1 MLSAEPGAKAPVA
14 SRRVFIGPANS
25 AGQGY
30 AWARAISK
38 HCPDVTAANFTF
50 KRGRLDF
57 PADHVVSAE
66 QFRYD
71 AVWAEE
77 FRAHVANTYT
87 HAILESNRPVF
98 GARQRDARTDIGY
111 LRDAGLGVALIA
123 HGSDV
128 RIPSVFSDLERWSPF
143 PNLDPSYVADLE
155 RKARDTVE
163 LFTTYSGPVF
173 VSTLSLLSF
182 VPNGSWCPVVVDP
195 GSWTTPQPPLASGRR
210 PVVVHAPSNPVLKG
224 SELLDRLLA
233 ELVRRGVI
241 EYRRF
246 SDVPPSQM
254 PALYREADIVVD
266 QVSGIADYGVAACE
280 AMAAGRI
287 VVSHVS
293 TDVREHVRQRTGLE
307 LPIIE
312 ATPENICETIIG
324 IVDDHGPAALVAS
337 LGPAFVR
344 QVHDGRLS
352 AERLAGFVNDHS
364 VGQVASV
371 ASRSRGR
378 IVMLVDNNVTPDS
391 RVQKQAR
398 SAADR
403 GWDVTLLG
411 HKRGTGRTR
420 WKLGKAKVQLVE
432 VGTGLAKQANLMRGG
447 HLRSPL
453 AYHGRDLAAYRVQRL
468 KARKADL
475 SVRRAAAR
483 LERDDT
489 SGAIR
494 PRVEQVSLLARRL
507 WLAAARRWVDLRAI
521 KTLELYDRRKTMDAP
536 LDRWTTSFW
545 LKAMRDRSWR
555 RLDPGLWEW
564 ELAYGPIIDRLK
576 PDIIHANDFRMLGVG
591 ARAAIRARAKG
602 RDTKL
607 VWDAHEF
614 LPGIKPWNSHPRWH
628 IAQQAHEREYARQA
642 DAVITVSENL
652 ANLLVSEH
660 GLATRPTVVLNAPDV
675 RVGTTATMKLS
686 LRESCGIASAIPLL
700 VYSGMAAPQRG
711 LDIMVEALGVLS
723 DVHIALVVPAPKS
736 AYVTSLRERAAALS
750 ASDRLHVLPYVPVDH
765 VVYFLSDADAG
776 VIPILH
782 FPNHEIA
789 LITKFFEYSHARL
802 PIVVSDVKTMAE
814 TVQRTGQGEV
824 FEAENLRDFVRAVK
838 AVLAAPEHYRQAY
851 NAPGL
856 LEEWTWENSAAVLD
870 RIFDRL
876 RSEQLNGRGKRT
888 EAASGRSR
896 TS

>member
-1 MLSAEPGAKAPVA
+1 M
-14 SRRVFIGPANS
+14 
-25 AGQGY
+25 
-30 AWARAISK
+30 
-38 HCPDVTAANFTF
+38 
-50 KRGRLDF
+50 GRLDF
-57 PADHVVSAE
+57 PADHLVSAE
-66 QFRYD
+66 QFRHD
-71 AVWAEE
+71 AAWAEE
-77 FRAHVANTYT
+77 FRAQVSSAYT

-98 GARQRDARTDIGY
+98 GARQPDARTDIGF
-111 LRDAGLGVALIA
+111 LRGAGLGVALMA

-128 RIPSVFSDLERWSPF
+128 RIPSVFSDMERWSPF
-143 PNLDPSYVADLE
+143 PNLDPSYVAELE

-163 LFTTYSGPVF
+163 LFTTYSGQVF

-195 GSWTTPQPPLASGRR
+195 DSWASPRPPLASGRR

-224 SELLDRLLA
+224 SELLDGLLA
-233 ELVRRGVI
+233 ELVRRRVI

-246 SDVPPSQM
+246 SEVPPSQM
-254 PALYREADIVVD
+254 PGLYRDADIVVD

-280 AMAAGRI
+280 AMATGRI
-287 VVSHVS
+287 VLSHVS

-312 ATPENICETIIG
+312 ATPENVCETIIG
-324 IVDDHGPAALVAS
+324 IVDDADPATLVAS

-352 AERLAGFVNDHS
+352 AEALAVFLNDH
-364 VGQVASV
+364 VVRQTKPV
-371 ASRSRGR
+371 ASRTRGR

-398 SAADR
+398 SAAER

-411 HKRGTGRTR
+411 HKRGAGRTR

-432 VGTGLAKQANLMRGG
+432 VGTGLAKQRNLMRGG

-453 AYHGRDLAAYRVQRL
+453 AYHGQELAAYRVQQV
-468 KARKADL
+468 KARKADM

-483 LERDDT
+483 LEADNA

-494 PRVEQVSLLARRL
+494 PRAEQVSLFARRL
-507 WLAAARRWVDLRAI
+507 WLAAARRWVDLRAT
-521 KTLELYDRRKTMDAP
+521 KTLELYDRRTTMDAP

-545 LKAMRDRSWR
+545 LKAMGDRSWR

-564 ELAYGPIIDRLK
+564 ELAYGPIIDRLR

-591 ARAAIRARAKG
+591 ARAAMRARAKG

-614 LPGIKPWNSHPRWH
+614 LPGIEPWNSQPRWH

-652 ANLLVSEH
+652 ADLLVSEH

-675 RVGTTATMKLS
+675 RGTTATKGPS
-686 LRESCGIASAIPLL
+686 LREACGIAPAIPLL
-700 VYSGMAAPQRG
+700 VYSGTAAPKRG

-723 DVHIALVVPAPKS
+723 EVHIALVVSAPKS
-736 AYVTSLRERAAALS
+736 AYVTGLRERAAALS
-750 ASDRLHVLPYVPVDH
+750 ASERLHVLPYVPVDH
-765 VVYFLSDADAG
+765 IVSFLSGADAG

-789 LITKFFEYSHARL
+789 LITKFLEYSHARL

-814 TVQRTGQGEV
+814 TVRRTGQGEV
-824 FEAENLRDFVRAVK
+824 FEAENLGDFVRAVT
-838 AVLAAPEHYRQAY
+838 AVLAAPENYRQAY
-851 NAPGL
+851 DPPGL

-870 RIFDRL
+870 GVFDRL
-876 RSEQLNGRGKRT
+876 RSEQLTNRG
-888 EAASGRSR
+888 
-896 TS
+896 

>member
-1 MLSAEPGAKAPVA
+1 VFSAEPSAKASVA
-14 SRRVFIGPANS
+14 SKRVFIGPANS

-30 AWARAISK
+30 AWARAISR

-57 PADHVVSAE
+57 PADHLVSAE
-66 QFRYD
+66 QFRHD
-71 AVWAEE
+71 AAWGKQ
-77 FRAHVANTYT
+77 FRAHVRNTYT

-98 GARQRDARTDIGY
+98 GAAQPNARVDIGY

-128 RIPSVFSDLERWSPF
+128 RIPSVFSEMERWSPF
-143 PNLDPSYVADLE
+143 PNLDPSYVAALE
-155 RKARDTVE
+155 KKARDTVE
-163 LFTTYSGPVF
+163 LFTAYSGPVF
-173 VSTLSLLSF
+173 LSTVSLLSF
-182 VPNGSWCPVVVDP
+182 VPNGSWCPVVVNP
-195 GSWTTPQPPLASGRR
+195 SSWATPQAPMASGRR

-233 ELVRRGVI
+233 ELVRHKVI
-241 EYRRF
+241 EYRRY
-246 SDVPPSQM
+246 SEVPPSQM
-254 PALYREADIVVD
+254 PAVYREADIVVD
-266 QVSGIADYGVAACE
+266 QISGIADYGVAACE

-312 ATPENICETIIG
+312 ATPENVCEILVG
-324 IVDDHGPAALVAS
+324 MVDDPDRATVLAS

-352 AERLAGFVNDHS
+352 AETLAPFVNDR
-364 VGQVASV
+364 VAKQVATV
-371 ASRSRGR
+371 ARRSRGR

-398 SAADR
+398 SAAER

-411 HKRGTGRTR
+411 HKRGPGPTR
-420 WKLGKAKVQLVE
+420 WKLGKAKVRLVE
-432 VGTGLAKQANLMRGG
+432 VGTGLAKQSNLMRGG

-453 AYHGRDLAAYRVQRL
+453 AYDGRDKAAYRVQQV

-475 SVRRAAAR
+475 NVRRAAAR
-483 LERDDT
+483 LEADDT
-489 SGAIR
+489 TGAIR
-494 PRVEQVSLLARRL
+494 PRAAEVNLFARRL
-507 WLAAARRWVDLRAI
+507 WLAAARRWVDLRAT
-521 KTLELYDRRKTMDAP
+521 KTLELYDRRKTMEAP
-536 LDRWTTSFW
+536 LDRLTTAFW
-545 LKAMRDRSWR
+545 LKAMGDRSWR

-591 ARAAIRARAKG
+591 ARAAMRARAKG

-642 DAVITVSENL
+642 DAVITVSEDL
-652 ANLLVSEH
+652 ADLLVSEH

-675 RVGTTATMKLS
+675 LVATTATKGPS
-686 LRESCGIASAIPLL
+686 LREACGIAPTIPLL
-700 VYSGMAAPQRG
+700 VYSGLAGPQRG
-711 LDIMVEALGVLS
+711 LDIMVEALGVLT
-723 DVHIALVVPAPKS
+723 DVHVAFVVSAPKS
-736 AYVTSLRERAAALS
+736 AYVTSLRERAAALN
-750 ASDRLHVLPYVPVDH
+750 ASKRLHILPYVPVDKI
-765 VVYFLSDADAG
+765 VSFLSGADVG

-824 FEAENLRDFVRAVK
+824 FDAENLGDFVRAVK
-838 AVLAAPEHYRQAY
+838 TVLAAPEHYRQAY

-856 LEEWTWENSAAVLD
+856 LEEWTWENSATVLD

-876 RSEQLNGRGKRT
+876 RSEQLNDRGRRP
-888 EAASGRSR
+888 EAAGGPSR

>member
-1 MLSAEPGAKAPVA
+1 VLSAEPGAKAPVA

-30 AWARAISK
+30 AWARAISRY
-38 HCPDVTAANFTF
+38 CPDVTAANFTF
-50 KRGRLDF
+50 ERGRLDF
-57 PADHVVSAE
+57 PADELVSAE
-66 QFRYD
+66 QFRHD
-71 AVWAEE
+71 AAWAEE
-77 FRAHVANTYT
+77 FRAHVASTYT

-98 GARQRDARTDIGY
+98 GARQPDARADIGY
-111 LRDAGLGVALIA
+111 LRDAGLGVALMA

-155 RKARDTVE
+155 RKARGAVE
-163 LFTTYSGPVF
+163 LFTAYSGPVF

-195 GSWTTPQPPLASGRR
+195 DSWATPQPPFSSGRR

-233 ELVRRGVI
+233 ELVRGGVI

-246 SDVPPSQM
+246 SGVPPSQM
-254 PALYREADIVVD
+254 PALYRGADIVVD

-293 TDVREHVRQRTGLE
+293 TDVREHVRQRTGLD

-312 ATPENICETIIG
+312 ATPENICATIIG
-324 IVDDHGPAALVAS
+324 IADDHDPATLVAS

-352 AERLAGFVNDHS
+352 AETLAPFVND
-364 VGQVASV
+364 QVVSRATPV
-371 ASRSRGR
+371 ESRSRGR

-398 SAADR
+398 SAAER

-411 HKRGTGRTR
+411 HKRGAGRTR
-420 WKLGKAKVQLVE
+420 WKLGKAKVQLIE
-432 VGTGLAKQANLMRGG
+432 VGTGLAKQRNLMRGG

-453 AYHGRDLAAYRVQRL
+453 AYHGRDLAAYRVQQV
-468 KARKADL
+468 KARKADWG
-475 SVRRAAAR
+475 VRRAATR
-483 LERDDT
+483 LETDDT
-489 SGAIR
+489 SGAISAR
-494 PRVEQVSLLARRL
+494 AEQISLFARRL
-507 WLAAARRWVDLRAI
+507 WLAATRRWVDLRAT
-521 KTLELYDRRKTMDAP
+521 KTLELYDRRKAMDAP

-545 LKAMRDRSWR
+545 FKALGDRSWR
-555 RLDPGLWEW
+555 RLDPSLWEW

-591 ARAAIRARAKG
+591 ARAAMRARAKG

-652 ANLLVSEH
+652 ADLLVSEH
-660 GLATRPTVVLNAPDV
+660 GLATRPTVVMNAPDV
-675 RVGTTATMKLS
+675 GRTTATKAPS
-686 LRESCGIASAIPLL
+686 LREACGIASAIPLL
-700 VYSGMAAPQRG
+700 VYSGTAAPQRG
-711 LDIMVEALGVLS
+711 LDIMVEALGALT
-723 DVHIALVVPAPKS
+723 DVHVALVVSAPKS

-750 ASDRLHVLPYVPVDH
+750 ASERLHVLPYVPVDH
-765 VVYFLSDADAG
+765 IVSFLSEADAG

-789 LITKFFEYSHARL
+789 LITKFLEYAHARL

-814 TVQRTGQGEV
+814 TVRRTGQGEV
-824 FEAENLRDFVRAVK
+824 FEAGNLGDFVRAAK
-838 AVLAAPEHYRQAY
+838 AVLAAPERYRQAY
-851 NAPGL
+851 DAPGL
-856 LEEWTWENSAAVLD
+856 LRQWTWENSAAVLD
-870 RIFDRL
+870 AVFDRL
-876 RSEQLNGRGKRT
+876 RREQLNAR
-888 EAASGRSR
+888 
-896 TS
+896 

>member
-1 MLSAEPGAKAPVA
+1 VLSAEPGAKAPVA

-30 AWARAISK
+30 AWARAISR
-38 HCPDVTAANFTF
+38 HCADVTAANFTF
-50 KRGRLDF
+50 QRGRLDF
-57 PADHVVSAE
+57 PADHLVSAE
-66 QFRYD
+66 QFRHD
-71 AVWAEE
+71 AAWAEE

-98 GARQRDARTDIGY
+98 GARQRDARADIGY
-111 LRDAGLGVALIA
+111 LRDAGLAVALVA

-128 RIPSVFSDLERWSPF
+128 RIPSAFSDLERWSPF
-143 PNLDPSYVADLE
+143 PNLDPSYVANLE

-195 GSWTTPQPPLASGRR
+195 DSWATPQPPLASGRR

-233 ELVRRGVI
+233 ELVRDGVI
-241 EYRRF
+241 EYRRY

-254 PALYREADIVVD
+254 LALYREADIVVD

-287 VVSHVS
+287 VVSHVA
-293 TDVREHVRQRTGLE
+293 TDVREQVRQRTGLE

-312 ATPENICETIIG
+312 ATPENVCETIIG
-324 IVDDHGPAALVAS
+324 IVDDHDPASVAAS

-344 QVHDGRLS
+344 QVHDGWLS
-352 AERLAGFVNDHS
+352 AETLASFVNDH
-364 VGQVASV
+364 VVRQASPV

-398 SAADR
+398 SAAER

-411 HKRGTGRTR
+411 HKRGAGLTK

-432 VGTGLAKQANLMRGG
+432 VGTGLAKQRNLMRGG

-453 AYHGRDLAAYRVQRL
+453 AYHSRDLAAYRVQQV
-468 KARKADL
+468 KARKADW

-483 LERDDT
+483 LETDDT
-489 SGAIR
+489 SGGIGAR
-494 PRVEQVSLLARRL
+494 AEQVSLFARRL
-507 WLAAARRWVDLRAI
+507 WLAAARRWVDLRAT
-521 KTLELYDRRKTMDAP
+521 KTLELYDRRNTMDAP

-545 LKAMRDRSWR
+545 LKAMGDRSWR
-555 RLDPGLWEW
+555 WLDPSLWEW
-564 ELAYGPIIDRLK
+564 QIAYGPIIDRLK

-591 ARAAIRARAKG
+591 ARAAMRARAKG

-614 LPGIKPWNSHPRWH
+614 LPGIEPWSSHPRWH

-642 DAVITVSENL
+642 DAVITVSEKL
-652 ANLLVSEH
+652 ADLLVSEH

-675 RVGTTATMKLS
+675 RRTTATKGPS
-686 LRESCGIASAIPLL
+686 LREACGIASAIPLL
-700 VYSGMAAPQRG
+700 VYSGTAAPKRG
-711 LDIMVEALGVLS
+711 LDIMVEALAVLT

-750 ASDRLHVLPYVPVDH
+750 ASERLHVLPYVPVDQI
-765 VVYFLSDADAG
+765 VSFLSEADAG

-789 LITKFFEYSHARL
+789 LITKFLEYSQARL
-802 PIVVSDVKTMAE
+802 PIVVSDVKTMAD
-814 TVQRTGQGEV
+814 TVRRTGQGEV
-824 FEAENLRDFVRAVK
+824 FEAENLDDFVCAVK
-838 AVLAAPEHYRQAY
+838 AVLAAPEHYRHAY
-851 NAPGL
+851 DASGL
-856 LEEWTWENSAAVLD
+856 LEQWTWENSAAVLD
-870 RIFDRL
+870 AIFDRL
-876 RSEQLNGRGKRT
+876 RRQQLNTR
-888 EAASGRSR
+888 
-896 TS
+896 

>member
-1 MLSAEPGAKAPVA
+1 
-14 SRRVFIGPANS
+14 
-25 AGQGY
+25 
-30 AWARAISK
+30 
-38 HCPDVTAANFTF
+38 VTATNFTF

-57 PADHVVSAE
+57 PADHLVSVE
-66 QFRYD
+66 QFRHD
-71 AVWAEE
+71 AAWAKQ
-77 FRAHVANTYT
+77 FRAHVRNTYT
-87 HAILESNRPVF
+87 HAILESNRPIF
-98 GARQRDARTDIGY
+98 GARQPDARADIGY

-143 PNLDPSYVADLE
+143 PNLDLSYVAELE

-163 LFTTYSGPVF
+163 LFTNYSGPVF

-195 GSWTTPQPPLASGRR
+195 DSWAAPQPPFASGRR
-210 PVVVHAPSNPVLKG
+210 PVVLHAPSNPVLKG

-233 ELVRRGVI
+233 ELVRRGAI

-246 SDVPPSQM
+246 SDVSPSQM

-312 ATPENICETIIG
+312 ATPENICETISD
-324 IVDDHGPAALVAS
+324 IVNDADPATLVAS

-352 AERLAGFVNDHS
+352 AETLASFVNDHA
-364 VGQVASV
+364 VTQVTMAASG
-371 ASRSRGR
+371 SRGR

-398 SAADR
+398 SAAER

-432 VGTGLAKQANLMRGG
+432 VGTGLAKQRNLMRGG

-453 AYHGRDLAAYRVQRL
+453 AYHGRDLAAYRVQQVR
-468 KARKADL
+468 ARKADL

-494 PRVEQVSLLARRL
+494 PRAEQVSLFARRL
-507 WLAAARRWVDLRAI
+507 WLAAARRWVDLRAT

-536 LDRWTTSFW
+536 LDRLTTSFW
-545 LKAMRDRSWR
+545 LKAMGDRSWR
-555 RLDPGLWEW
+555 RLEPGLWEW
-564 ELAYGPIIDRLK
+564 ELAYGPIIDRLR

-591 ARAAIRARAKG
+591 ARAVMRARAKG

-652 ANLLVSEH
+652 ADLLVSEH

-675 RVGTTATMKLS
+675 GAATTTTKGPS
-686 LRESCGIASAIPLL
+686 LRKACGIASAIPLL
-700 VYSGMAAPQRG
+700 VYSGTAAPQRG
-711 LDIMVEALGVLS
+711 LDIMVEALGVLT
-723 DVHIALVVPAPKS
+723 DVQIALIVPAQMS
-736 AYVTSLRERAAALS
+736 AYVTSLRERAATLS
-750 ASDRLHVLPYVPVDH
+750 ASERLHVLPYVPVDH
-765 VVYFLSDADAG
+765 IVSFLSGADAG

-789 LITKFFEYSHARL
+789 LITKFLEYSHARL

-814 TVQRTGQGEV
+814 TVRRTGQGEV
-824 FEAENLRDFVRAVK
+824 FEAENLDDFVRAVK

-851 NAPGL
+851 DAPGL
-856 LEEWTWENSAAVLD
+856 LEKWTWENSARVLD
-870 RIFDRL
+870 RIYEQL
-876 RSEQLNGRGKRT
+876 RSQQLNNRGKRA
-888 EAASGRSR
+888 EAASGRSPHVR
-896 TS
+896 FWGLSLYSKSSRG

>member
-1 MLSAEPGAKAPVA
+1 
-14 SRRVFIGPANS
+14 
-25 AGQGY
+25 
-30 AWARAISK
+30 
-38 HCPDVTAANFTF
+38 VTAANFTF

-57 PADHVVSAE
+57 PADHLVSAE
-66 QFRYD
+66 QFRHD
-71 AVWAEE
+71 AAWAEE
-77 FRAHVANTYT
+77 FRAHVRNTYT

-98 GARQRDARTDIGY
+98 GARQPDARADIGY
-111 LRDAGLGVALIA
+111 LRDAGLGVALVA

-128 RIPSVFSDLERWSPF
+128 RIPSVFSEMEHWSPF
-143 PNLDPSYVADLE
+143 PSLDPSYLATLE

-163 LFTTYSGPVF
+163 LFTNYSGPVF

-182 VPNGSWCPVVVDP
+182 VPNASWCPVVVNP
-195 GSWTTPQPPLASGRR
+195 GSWATPQPSLGSGRR

-224 SELLDRLLA
+224 AELLDRLLA
-233 ELVRRGVI
+233 ELVRHRVI

-246 SDVPPSQM
+246 AEVPPSQM
-254 PALYREADIVVD
+254 PAVYREADIVVD
-266 QVSGIADYGVAACE
+266 QISGIADYGVAACE

-293 TDVREHVRQRTGLE
+293 TDVRDQVRQRTGLE

-324 IVDDHGPAALVAS
+324 LVDDADSASSVAS
-337 LGPAFVR
+337 SGPAFVR
-344 QVHDGRLS
+344 QVHDGSLS
-352 AERLAGFVNDHS
+352 AEILAPFVNDH
-364 VGQVASV
+364 VVRRATPVAR
-371 ASRSRGR
+371 RSRGR

-398 SAADR
+398 SAAERD
-403 GWDVTLLG
+403 WDATLLG
-411 HKRGTGRTR
+411 HKRGSRRTS

-432 VGTGLAKQANLMRGG
+432 VGTGLAMQRNLMRGG

-453 AYHGRDLAAYRVQRL
+453 AYHGPDLAAYRVQQV
-468 KARKADL
+468 KAGKADL

-483 LERDDT
+483 LETDDT

-494 PRVEQVSLLARRL
+494 QRAGQVSLFARRL
-507 WLAAARRWVDLRAI
+507 WLAAARRWVDLRAT

-545 LKAMRDRSWR
+545 LKAMGDRSWR

-564 ELAYGPIIDRLK
+564 ELAYGPIIERLK
-576 PDIIHANDFRMLGVG
+576 PDIIYANDFRMLGVG
-591 ARAAIRARAKG
+591 ARAVIRARAKG

-628 IAQQAHEREYARQA
+628 LAQRAHEREYARLA
-642 DAVITVSENL
+642 DAVITVSEDL
-652 ANLLVSEH
+652 ADLLVSEH

-675 RVGTTATMKLS
+675 GVATTATKGPS
-686 LRESCGIASAIPLL
+686 LREACGIASAIPLL

-711 LDIMVEALGVLS
+711 LDIMVEALGVLT
-723 DVHIALVVPAPKS
+723 DLHIALVVPAPKS

-750 ASDRLHVLPYVPVDH
+750 ASERLHVLPYVPVDH
-765 VVYFLSDADAG
+765 IVSFLSGADAG

-814 TVQRTGQGEV
+814 TVRRTGQGEV
-824 FEAENLRDFVRAVK
+824 FRAENLDDFVHAVK
-838 AVLAAPEHYRQAY
+838 AVLAAPERYRQAY

-856 LEEWTWENSAAVLD
+856 LEQWTWENSAAVLD
-870 RIFDRL
+870 AIFDRL
-876 RSEQLNGRGKRT
+876 RSAQLNSRG
-888 EAASGRSR
+888 
-896 TS
+896 

>member
-1 MLSAEPGAKAPVA
+1 MESSIADVFSAEPGAKAPVA
-14 SRRVFIGPANS
+14 SKRVFIGPANS

-30 AWARAISK
+30 AWARAISR
-38 HCPDVTAANFTF
+38 HCPDVTATSFTF

-57 PADHVVSAE
+57 PADHLVSAE
-66 QFRYD
+66 QFRHD
-71 AVWAEE
+71 AAWAEE
-77 FRAHVANTYT
+77 FRAHVRNTYT

-98 GARQRDARTDIGY
+98 GAQWPDARADIGH
-111 LRDAGLGVALIA
+111 LRDAGLGVALMA

-128 RIPSVFSDLERWSPF
+128 RIPSVFTEMERWSPF
-143 PNLDPSYVADLE
+143 PSLDPSYVAALE

-163 LFTTYSGPVF
+163 LFTTHSGPVF

-195 GSWTTPQPPLASGRR
+195 AIWATPQLPLASGRC
-210 PVVVHAPSNPVLKG
+210 PVVVHAPSNSALKG
-224 SELLDRLLA
+224 SELLDRLLT
-233 ELVRRGVI
+233 ELVRNRVI

-254 PALYREADIVVD
+254 PTLYREADIVVD
-266 QVSGIADYGVAACE
+266 QISGIADYGVTACE

-293 TDVREHVRQRTGLE
+293 TDVRERVRQRTGLE

-312 ATPENICETIIG
+312 ATPENVCEAIVG
-324 IVDDHGPAALVAS
+324 IVDDADRAALLAS
-337 LGPAFVR
+337 QGPAFIE
-344 QVHDGRLS
+344 QVHGGRLS
-352 AERLAGFVNDHS
+352 AESFVPFLNEYVVKHAAT
-364 VGQVASV
+364 VAN
-371 ASRSRGR
+371 RSRGR
-378 IVMLVDNNVTPDS
+378 IVMLVDNNVAPDS

-398 SAADR
+398 SAAER

-411 HKRGTGRTR
+411 HKRGPGPTR
-420 WKLGKAKVQLVE
+420 WKLGEAKVQLVE
-432 VGTGLAKQANLMRGG
+432 VSTRLAKQSNLMRGG

-453 AYHGRDLAAYRVQRL
+453 AYNGRNKAAYRVQRV
-468 KARKADL
+468 KAGQADL
-475 SVRRAAAR
+475 RVRRAAAR

-489 SGAIR
+489 TGAIR
-494 PRVEQVSLLARRL
+494 PRVAQLDLFARRL
-507 WLAAARRWVDLRAI
+507 WLAAARRWVDLRAT

-536 LDRWTTSFW
+536 LDRLTTSFW
-545 LKAMRDRSWR
+545 LKAMGDRSWR

-591 ARAAIRARAKG
+591 ARAAMRARAKG

-614 LPGIKPWNSHPRWH
+614 LPGIKPWNPHPRWH

-642 DAVITVSENL
+642 DAVITVSEDL
-652 ANLLVSEH
+652 ADLLVSEH
-660 GLATRPTVVLNAPDV
+660 GLATRPTVILNAPDV
-675 RVGTTATMKLS
+675 GVGTTGTKGS
-686 LRESCGIASAIPLL
+686 TLREACGISSASPLL
-700 VYSGMAAPQRG
+700 VYSGAAAPQRG
-711 LDIMVEALGVLS
+711 LDIMVQALGVLT
-723 DVHIALVVPAPKS
+723 DVHVALVVSAPKS
-736 AYVTSLRERAAALS
+736 AYVTSLRERAAALG
-750 ASDRLHVLPYVPVDH
+750 ASERLHVLPYVPVDQI
-765 VVYFLSDADAG
+765 VCFLSGADAG

-789 LITKFFEYSHARL
+789 LITKFLEYSHARL

-814 TVQRTGQGEV
+814 TVRRTGQGEV
-824 FEAENLRDFVRAVK
+824 FEAENLDDFVRAVK

-851 NAPGL
+851 DAPGL
-856 LEEWTWENSAAVLD
+856 LGAWTWENSAAVLD
-870 RIFDRL
+870 AVFDRL
-876 RSEQLNGRGKRT
+876 RSEQLNNRG
-888 EAASGRSR
+888 
-896 TS
+896 

>member
-30 AWARAISK
+30 AWARAISR
-38 HCPDVTAANFTF
+38 HCADVTAANFTF
-50 KRGRLDF
+50 QRGRLDF
-57 PADHVVSAE
+57 PADHLVSAE
-66 QFRYD
+66 QFRHD
-71 AVWAEE
+71 AAWAEE

-98 GARQRDARTDIGY
+98 GARQRDARADIGY
-111 LRDAGLGVALIA
+111 LGDAGLGVALMA

-128 RIPSVFSDLERWSPF
+128 RIPSVFSDRERWSPF
-143 PNLDPSYVADLE
+143 PNLDPSYVANLE
-155 RKARDTVE
+155 RKARDTVA

-173 VSTLSLLSF
+173 VSTLSLLSY

-195 GSWTTPQPPLASGRR
+195 DSWATPQPPLASGRR

-233 ELVRRGVI
+233 GLVRDGVI
-241 EYRRF
+241 EYRRY

-287 VVSHVS
+287 VVSHVA
-293 TDVREHVRQRTGLE
+293 TDVREHVRQRTGRE

-312 ATPENICETIIG
+312 ATPENVCETIIG
-324 IVDDHGPAALVAS
+324 IVDDHDPASVMAS

-352 AERLAGFVNDHS
+352 AEVLGSFVNDHVVS
-364 VGQVASV
+364 QATRVASH
-371 ASRSRGR
+371 SRGR

-398 SAADR
+398 SAAER

-432 VGTGLAKQANLMRGG
+432 VGTGLAKQRNLMRGG

-453 AYHGRDLAAYRVQRL
+453 AYHGRDLAAYRVQQV
-468 KARKADL
+468 KARKADW

-483 LERDDT
+483 LATDDT
-489 SGAIR
+489 SRAIR
-494 PRVEQVSLLARRL
+494 PRAEQVSLFARRL
-507 WLAAARRWVDLRAI
+507 WLAAARRWVDLRAT
-521 KTLELYDRRKTMDAP
+521 KTVELYDRRKTMDAP

-545 LKAMRDRSWR
+545 LKAMGDRSWR
-555 RLDPGLWEW
+555 WLDPSLWEW

-591 ARAAIRARAKG
+591 ARAAMRARAKG

-614 LPGIKPWNSHPRWH
+614 LPGIEPWNSHPRWH

-642 DAVITVSENL
+642 DAVITVSEKL
-652 ANLLVSEH
+652 ADLLVSEH

-675 RVGTTATMKLS
+675 GGTAATKGS
-686 LRESCGIASAIPLL
+686 LREACGIASAIPLL
-700 VYSGMAAPQRG
+700 VYSGTAAQKRG
-711 LDIMVEALGVLS
+711 LDIMVEALAVLT

-736 AYVTSLRERAAALS
+736 AYVTSLRERAAALR
-750 ASDRLHVLPYVPVDH
+750 ASERLHVLPYVPVDH
-765 VVYFLSDADAG
+765 IVSFLSGADAG

-789 LITKFFEYSHARL
+789 LITKFLEYSQARL

-814 TVQRTGQGEV
+814 TVRRTGQGEV
-824 FEAENLRDFVRAVK
+824 FEAENLDDFIRAVK

-851 NAPGL
+851 DAPGL
-856 LEEWTWENSAAVLD
+856 LEQWTWENSAAVLD
-870 RIFDRL
+870 AIFDRL
-876 RSEQLNGRGKRT
+876 RREQLNTR
-888 EAASGRSR
+888 
-896 TS
+896 

>member
-1 MLSAEPGAKAPVA
+1 VLSAEPGAKAPVA

-30 AWARAISK
+30 AWARAISR
-38 HCPDVTAANFTF
+38 HCPDATAANFTF
-50 KRGRLDF
+50 QRGRLDF
-57 PADHVVSAE
+57 PADHLVSAE
-66 QFRYD
+66 QFRHD
-71 AVWAEE
+71 AAWAEE

-98 GARQRDARTDIGY
+98 GARQRDARADIGY
-111 LRDAGLGVALIA
+111 LGDAGLGVALMA

-128 RIPSVFSDLERWSPF
+128 RIPSVFSDRERWSPF
-143 PNLDPSYVADLE
+143 PNLDPSYVANLE

-195 GSWTTPQPPLASGRR
+195 DSWATPHPALAGCGR

-233 ELVRRGVI
+233 ELVRDGVI
-241 EYRRF
+241 EYRRY

-287 VVSHVS
+287 VVSHVA

-312 ATPENICETIIG
+312 ATPENVCETIIG
-324 IVDDHGPAALVAS
+324 IVDDHHPANLVAS

-352 AERLAGFVNDHS
+352 AETLASFVNDH
-364 VGQVASV
+364 VVRQASPV

-398 SAADR
+398 SAAER

-411 HKRGTGRTR
+411 HKRGPGRTR

-432 VGTGLAKQANLMRGG
+432 VGTGLAKQLNLMRGG

-453 AYHGRDLAAYRVQRL
+453 AYHGRDLAAYRVQQV

-483 LERDDT
+483 LEADDT
-489 SGAIR
+489 SGAIGAR
-494 PRVEQVSLLARRL
+494 AEQASLFARRL
-507 WLAAARRWVDLRAI
+507 WLAAARRWVDLRAT
-521 KTLELYDRRKTMDAP
+521 KTVELYDRRNTMYAP

-545 LKAMRDRSWR
+545 LNVMGDRSWR
-555 RLDPGLWEW
+555 RLDPSLWEW

-591 ARAAIRARAKG
+591 ARAAMRARAKG

-614 LPGIKPWNSHPRWH
+614 LPGIEPWNSHPRWH

-642 DAVITVSENL
+642 DAVITVSEKL
-652 ANLLVSEH
+652 ADLLVSEH

-675 RVGTTATMKLS
+675 RGTTATKGPS
-686 LRESCGIASAIPLL
+686 LREACGIASAIPLL
-700 VYSGMAAPQRG
+700 VYSGTAAPKRG
-711 LDIMVEALGVLS
+711 LDIMVEALAVLT

-736 AYVTSLRERAAALS
+736 AYVTSLQERAAALS
-750 ASDRLHVLPYVPVDH
+750 ASERLHILPYVPVDH
-765 VVYFLSDADAG
+765 IVSFLSGADAG

-789 LITKFFEYSHARL
+789 LITKFLEYSHARL

-814 TVQRTGQGEV
+814 TVRRTGQGEV
-824 FEAENLRDFVRAVK
+824 FEAENLGDFVRAVK

-851 NAPGL
+851 DAPGL
-856 LEEWTWENSAAVLD
+856 LEQWSWENSAAILD
-870 RIFDRL
+870 AIFDRL
-876 RSEQLNGRGKRT
+876 RSEQLNNRG
-888 EAASGRSR
+888 
-896 TS
+896 